1 MRPLKFE
8 LETVDNF
15 RRGYREDKRNALQM
29 ERKQD
34 SINKSPNYAQI
45 FSCFALPRSKKT
57 KKQTCG
63 LIGWVQDIPEISAPA
78 RRRNA
83 LARLELCPNGPR
95 WSFRPTV
102 PALAAS
108 WRLWALAAGPRPP
121 VGACGARCPPWRL
134 PGRPGRW
141 RWSPALARA
150 YGYRARPGG
159 FLEDLNA
166 GGGFPVPGRSWRPT
180 IPALAAPWR
189 PWPLGVVSRLLV
201 GAGGPPW
208 VNPAEKSFPYFFPL
222 AGLFQISA

>member
-45 FSCFALPRSKKT
+45 FSCFTLPRSKKT

-63 LIGWVQDIPEISAPA
+63 LIGWVQDIPKISAPA

-95 WSFRPTV
+95 WSLRPTV

-108 WRLWALAAGPRPP
+108 WRLWALAAGPWPP

-134 PGRPGRW
+134 PGGSGHWRRFPGPR
-141 RWSPALARA
+141 SELAA
-150 YGYRARPGG
+150 HGARPGG
-159 FLEDLNA
+159 FLEPLTA
-166 GGGFPVPGRSWRPT
+166 GGGSGPGQSWRPAV
-180 IPALAAPWR
+180 PSLA
-189 PWPLGVVSRLLV
+189 VS
-201 GAGGPPW
+201 
-208 VNPAEKSFPYFFPL
+208 
-222 AGLFQISA
+222 